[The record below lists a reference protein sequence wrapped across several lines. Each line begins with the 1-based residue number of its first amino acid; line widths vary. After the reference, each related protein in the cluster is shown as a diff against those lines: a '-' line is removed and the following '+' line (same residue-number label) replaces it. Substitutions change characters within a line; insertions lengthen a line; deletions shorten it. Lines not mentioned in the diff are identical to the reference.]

1 MLSTLSRESQSPIS
15 IHVSVRNQ
23 RLDLL
28 EGACVVASYPIS
40 TSKFGL
46 GSEPGSYKTPIG
58 RFVIEKKIG
67 DDASPWAVFR
77 SREMTGEIAKE
88 GGDEDA
94 ILSRI
99 LWLGGMDPHNA
110 NTRER
115 YIYIHGT
122 NQESFIGSPASHGC
136 VRMRNADIIDLYD
149 RVNPGTEVIIHADL
163 D

>member
-1 MLSTLSRESQSPIS
+1 MLSTLSGESQSPIS

-23 RLDLL
+23 QLDLI
-28 EGACVVASYPIS
+28 EGGSVVASYPIS

-58 RFVIEKKIG
+58 RFVIEKKFG
-67 DDASPWAVFR
+67 DDAPPWAVFK
-77 SREMTGEIAKE
+77 SREATGEIAPE
-88 GGDEDA
+88 GGEEDA

-99 LWLGGMDPHNA
+99 LWLGGTESHNA

-122 NQESFIGSPASHGC
+122 NQESLIGSPASHGC

-149 RVNPGTEVIIHADL
+149 RVPLGAEVIIRADL

>member
-1 MLSTLSRESQSPIS
+1 MLSTLSGESQSPIS

-23 RLDLL
+23 QLDLL
-28 EGACVVASYPIS
+28 EGGRVVASYPIS

-46 GSEPGSYKTPIG
+46 GSEPGSYKTPVG
-58 RFVIEKKIG
+58 RFLIEKKFG
-67 DDASPWAVFR
+67 DGAPAWAVFK
-77 SREMTGEIAKE
+77 SRQATGDLAVE

-99 LWLGGMDPHNA
+99 LWLGGKEPHNA

-122 NQESFIGSPASHGC
+122 NQESLIGSPASHGC

-149 RVNPGTEVIIHADL
+149 RVSPGTEVVIHADL
-163 D
+163 E

>member
-1 MLSTLSRESQSPIS
+1 MLSTLPGESQSPIS
-15 IHVSVRNQ
+15 LHVSVSKQ
-23 RLDLL
+23 RLDVV

-58 RFVIEKKIG
+58 RFVIEKKFG
-67 DDASPWAVFR
+67 EDAPPWAVFK
-77 SREMTGEIAKE
+77 SRQATGEIAAE

-99 LWLGGMDPHNA
+99 LWLGGMEPHNA

-122 NQESFIGSPASHGC
+122 NQESLIGSPASHGC
-136 VRMRNADIIDLYD
+136 VRMRNADIVDLYD
-149 RVNPGTEVIIHADL
+149 RVPLGTEVVIHADL

>member
-1 MLSTLSRESQSPIS
+1 MLSTLSGESQPPIS
-15 IHVSVRNQ
+15 IHVSVRKQ

-28 EGACVVASYPIS
+28 EGERIVASYPIS

-46 GSEPGSYKTPIG
+46 GSEPGSYKTPVG
-58 RFVIEKKIG
+58 HFVIEKKFG
-67 DDASPWAVFR
+67 DSAPPWAVFK
-77 SREMTGEIAKE
+77 SRQATGEIAME

-99 LWLGGMDPHNA
+99 LWLGGVEPHNA

-122 NQESFIGSPASHGC
+122 NQESLVGSPASHGC

-149 RVNPGTEVIIHADL
+149 RVPLGAGVVIHPDL